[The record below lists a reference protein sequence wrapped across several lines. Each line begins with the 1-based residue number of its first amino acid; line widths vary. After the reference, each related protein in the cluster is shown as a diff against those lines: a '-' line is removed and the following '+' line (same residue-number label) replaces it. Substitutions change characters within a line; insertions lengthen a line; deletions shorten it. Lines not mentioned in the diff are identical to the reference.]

1 MSGANPFEMIGRP
14 PKLGD
19 LVYSEIKRS
28 IIGYRLATDRLYS
41 EKDLAELFQVSRAP
55 VREAMIRL
63 SSEGLV
69 EILPNKG
76 MRVVELDRTD
86 IAECFQ
92 MREALETWI
101 VRHLVEVPSAETV
114 RTLRANLRRQ
124 EEILERGDLQGW
136 VIQNFE
142 FHMDL
147 ARCAGNER
155 MSRALG
161 SISEQVQRVGLALIP
176 RARPM
181 RDAYNEHCEIVEA
194 ICNGDAAAAER
205 EVLRHLGRNADLY
218 QKLRSSDPTSLYI
231 TEETSND
238 HHESDRTIDSR

>member
-1 MSGANPFEMIGRP
+1 MSEQTPFDTIGRP

-19 LVYSEIKRS
+19 LVYGELKRS
-28 IIGYRLATDRLYS
+28 IIGYRLQTDRLYS
-41 EKDLAELFQVSRAP
+41 EKDLAELFRVSRAP

-76 MRVVELDRTD
+76 MRVVELDQKD

-101 VRHLVEVPSAETV
+101 VRRLVEVPSAETV

-124 EEILERGDLQGW
+124 EEILERGDLQDW

-147 ARCAGNER
+147 ARCTGNER
-155 MSRALG
+155 LSRVLT

-176 RARPM
+176 QARPM
-181 RDAYNEHCEIVEA
+181 RDAYVEHCAIVEA
-194 ICNGDAAAAER
+194 ICKGDALLAER

-231 TEETSND
+231 TEEVPND
-238 HHESDRTIDSR
+238 YHEPDRTIDPR